1 MSDDVTTPQA
11 DNDDLKTA
19 VAGLVDSIKGS
30 TDSIRKAA
38 TDAANATPPPTPA
51 QPAPEPMTEESL
63 NKLADDKGVGAV
75 IKEVGEKVL
84 GPMHAHNL
92 KLAADRERRFIEK
105 DADVGKW
112 ARENRK
118 VIDAKIK
125 SDGITDQYIAEHGYE
140 KIVEQ
145 LRLEDPDVRNADVEA
160 RAQVLLDAK
169 IKELQE
175 KGELPTSDATN
186 TPASAATVAAYP
198 VDRPGVA
205 PTASPKPKAKT
216 EEQAIAAVKI
226 PAEEL
231 EFGRRYFHMSPAD
244 MQKQRYE
251 RQQLEAKY
259 GEMGLK
265 AMGGYPVCSLASL
278 GIPDPEGG
286 F

>member
-1 MSDDVTTPQA
+1 MADDVTTPQ
-11 DNDDLKTA
+11 DNDLKTA

-38 TDAANATPPPTPA
+38 TDAASAAPPPTPA
-51 QPAPEPMTEESL
+51 MPAPAPMTEESL

-105 DADVGKW
+105 DPDVGDW
-112 ARENRK
+112 AKDNK
-118 VIDAKIK
+118 KTIDAKIK
-125 SDGITDQYIAEHGYE
+125 ADGITDQYIAEHGYE
-140 KIVEQ
+140 SIVQQ
-145 LRLEDPDVRNADVEA
+145 LRLADPDVRNADVEA

-169 IKELQE
+169 IKDMQE
-175 KGELPTSDATN
+175 KGELPTADATN
-186 TPASAATVAAYP
+186 TPVSAATAAAYP
-198 VDRPGVA
+198 VDRPGTA
-205 PTASPKPKAKT
+205 PRAVTAPKAKS
-216 EEQAIAAVKI
+216 EEQAIAAVQI

-259 GEMGLK
+259 GEMGIK
-265 AMGGYPVCSLASL
+265 AMGGYPVCTLESL
-278 GIPDPEGG
+278 GIPDPEGA